1 LFICGGAFAG
11 LENVINART
20 GKKSMGF
27 GAEIPTQAEK
37 KSENPFR
44 HVLPED
50 FVKYGLIPEFVGRL
64 PVVVTLDNLDEK
76 ALVRI
81 LTEPKNALTKQYEH
95 LLAMD
100 HVELDFEDDALKAIA
115 HEALARNAGARGL
128 RAIIEGI
135 MKNVMYEVPSRDN
148 VEKCIV
154 TADVVTKHK
163 DPKLL
168 LKEQDNTDTRKK
180 A

>member
-1 LFICGGAFAG
+1 MWNWIS
-11 LENVINART
+11 
-20 GKKSMGF
+20 KK
-27 GAEIPTQAEK
+27 E
-37 KSENPFR
+37 
-44 HVLPED
+44 PE
-50 FVKYGLIPEFVGRL
+50 GHCPRS
-64 PVVVTLDNLDEK
+64 P
-76 ALVRI
+76 
-81 LTEPKNALTKQYEH
+81 
-95 LLAMD
+95 
-100 HVELDFEDDALKAIA
+100 
-115 HEALARNAGARGL
+115 ARNAGARGL

-168 LKEQDNTDTRKK
+168 LKQEDNDTRKN

>member
-1 LFICGGAFAG
+1 MVRALIDNFLQYLRYERNRSELTVKAYSMDLEMFRNYIKAQDEGA
-11 LENVINART
+11 LR
-20 GKKSMGF
+20 
-27 GAEIPTQAEK
+27 
-37 KSENPFR
+37 
-44 HVLPED
+44 
-50 FVKYGLIPEFVGRL
+50 
-64 PVVVTLDNLDEK
+64 
-76 ALVRI
+76 
-81 LTEPKNALTKQYEH
+81 
-95 LLAMD
+95 
-100 HVELDFEDDALKAIA
+100 AIA

-168 LKEQDNTDTRKK
+168 LKQEDNDTRKN

>member
-1 LFICGGAFAG
+1 MPNSHLASIISNPLFI
-11 LENVINART
+11 NVAE
-20 GKKSMGF
+20 SM
-27 GAEIPTQAEK
+27 
-37 KSENPFR
+37 
-44 HVLPED
+44 V
-50 FVKYGLIPEFVGRL
+50 
-64 PVVVTLDNLDEK
+64 
-76 ALVRI
+76 I
-81 LTEPKNALTKQYEH
+81 LSP
-95 LLAMD
+95 MD

-163 DPKLL
+163 EPKLL
-168 LKEQDNTDTRKK
+168 LKQEDNDTRKN